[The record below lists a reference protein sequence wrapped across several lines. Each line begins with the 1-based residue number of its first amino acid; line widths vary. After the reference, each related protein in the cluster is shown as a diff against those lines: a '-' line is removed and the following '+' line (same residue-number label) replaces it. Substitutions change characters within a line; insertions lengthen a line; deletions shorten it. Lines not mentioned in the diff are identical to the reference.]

1 MDNEFY
7 SIVEKLAILEG
18 RIAPKDKETLSAAK
32 QKKPALFNNLKKAD
46 ENVIPDVGGVPVAEA
61 NMEEDVVSKVKASLA
76 DYLKSA
82 EEELKQDSD
91 LIKKK
96 KQDLDLKKK
105 ELKDLDLQQK
115 AHQEVDEADEDDEDD
130 EEGDDDLFYVVLHDR
145 DDDSTFVGEIYK
157 QDGRWREGNVSGN
170 PPYNWGG
177 SHTYMSYLT
186 PQDIWQH
193 IQNDFRRGFDI
204 AGPFSDQQKALDY
217 AEYEFGTEELDED
230 HRKLEV
236 GDRVMVMGPNHYQ
249 GEFAK
254 VEEFSPSGKFVVVKF
269 DNGDEASMHLSDVEF
284 HNDQEDVEDWEEEL
298 DENPTEAPPQS
309 ASGGGGNPTYAESTT
324 APVKTVHVPVECGD
338 TAIGGAGG
346 AGGGTLLVELHG
358 DERDGFCIK
367 RAGRELPTRF
377 KTLAEAEL
385 ALEMYVAHRKTKHDS
400 EQSTDY
406 LEEK

>member
-18 RIAPKDKETLSAAK
+18 RIASKDKESSSTAK
-32 QKKPALFNNLKKAD
+32 QKKPALFNNLKKEEKTD
-46 ENVIPDVGGVPVAEA
+46 EMFMPDVGGVPVAEA

-115 AHQEVDEADEDDEDD
+115 AHQEVEEADENDEND
-130 EEGDDDLFYVVLHDR
+130 EENDDHLFYVVLHDR
-145 DDDSTFVGEIYK
+145 DEDTTFVGEIYK

-177 SHTYMSYLT
+177 THTYMSYLT

-230 HRKLEV
+230 HKKLEI

-249 GEFAK
+249 GEFGTI
-254 VEEFSPSGKFVVVKF
+254 VDFGRGSDFIIV
-269 DNGDEASMHLSDVEF
+269 DINGEIVSMHASDVEF
-284 HNDQEDVEDWEEEL
+284 HDDQEDWEEEL

-309 ASGGGGNPTYAESTT
+309 ASGSGGNPTYAESAT

-385 ALEMYVAHRKTKHDS
+385 ALEMYVAHRKTKHDA

>member
-18 RIAPKDKETLSAAK
+18 CIAPKDKESSSTAK
-32 QKKPALFNNLKKAD
+32 QKKPALFNNLKKEEKTD
-46 ENVIPDVGGVPVAEA
+46 EMFMPDVGGVPVAEA
-61 NMEEDVVSKVKASLA
+61 NMEEDVISKVKASLA

-115 AHQEVDEADEDDEDD
+115 AHQEVEEADEDDEED
-130 EEGDDDLFYVVLHDR
+130 EDDLFYVVLHDR
-145 DDDSTFVGEIYK
+145 DEDTTFVGEIYK

-177 SHTYMSYLT
+177 MNSYMSYLT

-217 AEYEFGTEELDED
+217 AEYEFGTEELDE
-230 HRKLEV
+230 
-236 GDRVMVMGPNHYQ
+236 
-249 GEFAK
+249 
-254 VEEFSPSGKFVVVKF
+254 
-269 DNGDEASMHLSDVEF
+269 
-284 HNDQEDVEDWEEEL
+284 
-298 DENPTEAPPQS
+298 NPTEAPPQS
-309 ASGGGGNPTYAESTT
+309 ASGGGGNPTYAESAT
-324 APVKTVHVPVECGD
+324 APVKTIHVPVESGD

-385 ALEMYVAHRKTKHDS
+385 ALEMYVAHRKTKHDA